1 MTDDKKIPMPEMDTE
16 AATRQQDPW
25 NQGFMG
31 AVQTNDPLI
40 LERGDAGS
48 LAFEIYRDLRRD
60 GKVFSGL
67 QKRKLAVI
75 GRPWTVEPEV
85 ESEQGSADAAIVAD
99 VLGSFAFDRLCS
111 GLLDALLIGWQ
122 PAEVVWT
129 LRQVKTPLGARQ
141 MVVPARVPKRLQ
153 RRFVYR
159 DTTPGKPAELRL
171 LTRDAMQ
178 DGVPVDE
185 RKFIVHTLNAED
197 DNPYGTGLGLQLYW
211 PVFFKRKG
219 VLAWNKLCDRFGTPT
234 PWGKYPRNAT
244 AREKGTLFEAL
255 RAFSNDGFVMTP
267 EGTLIELL
275 ESKLSA
281 GGQTPNQSLV
291 EYMDDWIMEVIL
303 GQSPRGGGGGALAA
317 AATEREDVRL
327 ELSQADSDLLS
338 ETLNSTLIKWI
349 CEFNGLQPCLVYRD
363 VSKEADTNLESETD
377 KNVASLGFQMSTD
390 GVKKKYGDHWEPAS
404 APVPP
409 KGTLPG
415 DTKPA
420 NFAEPGPISPPG
432 DALDALIDAEQD
444 QWRPVMDPLVG
455 PIKALLA
462 DAQARGQSAAEL
474 LARLPELL
482 PQLGTDN
489 LASSLTRVAFAARLA
504 ADAGMANE

>member
-363 VSKEADTNLESETD
+363 VSKEADTKLESETD

>member
-1 MTDDKKIPMPEMDTE
+1 MDTE

-40 LERGDAGS
+40 LERGEAGS
-48 LAFEIYRDLRRD
+48 MAFEIYRDLRRD

-75 GRPWTVEPEV
+75 GRPWMVEPEV
-85 ESEQGSADAAIVAD
+85 ESEQGTADAAIVAD

-129 LRQVKTPLGARQ
+129 LRQVKTSRGTRQ

-171 LTRDAMQ
+171 LTKDAMQ
-178 DGVPVDE
+178 DGVAVDE

-303 GQSPRGGGGGALAA
+303 GQSPRGGSGGALAA

-349 CEFNGLQPCLVYRD
+349 CEFNGLQPCLVYRK
-363 VSKEADTNLESETD
+363 VGKEADTKLESETD
-377 KNVASLGFQMSTD
+377 KNITEMGFRMSAD
-390 GVKKKYGDHWEPAS
+390 GVKKKYGEHWEVGPAS
-404 APVPP
+404 VAP
-409 KGTLPG
+409 KGVLPG
-415 DTKPA
+415 EAKPA
-420 NFAEPGPISPPG
+420 DFAEPGVVSPQG

-444 QWRPVMDPLVG
+444 QWQPVMNELVV

-462 DAQARGQSAAEL
+462 DAQARGQTAAEL

-482 PQLGTDN
+482 PKLPTD
-489 LASSLTRVAFAARLA
+489 SLTDSLTQVAFAARLA
-504 ADAGMANE
+504 AEAGIPNE